1 MPIRAASSG
10 CVSPATL
17 RVADRLTVWQ
27 TRALILCAGL
37 LLALGQAP
45 FSFPIGVV
53 LGLPILG
60 GLLRRVP
67 DMRAGFM
74 LGWLA
79 GSAYFAGS
87 MFWIV
92 EPFFVEPEVYGWMA
106 PFALIFLSVG
116 LALFWGV
123 GFGWAARYRGRMRLV
138 ALVATLTLAEFA
150 RAHVFTGFPWGLI
163 GYVWSATPVFQL
175 LAWIG
180 PHGLGMVTVAI
191 GVLPLIAPNRWLKG
205 GILVA
210 ALAMVWSVGTLRLP
224 DTPVPLRDVTLR
236 LVQPNAPQRLKWH
249 PDYVASFFQRGLSLS
264 AGYDTPVDV
273 VIWPETALP
282 FAYGEHPRGMEML
295 HNAVG
300 NAQFIGGIQRPD
312 DLKLFNTLMHL
323 DSAGNIAATYD
334 KHHLVPFGEY
344 VPLAH
349 LAAKI
354 GIYGMAAKDG
364 TGFAAGPGPRIISVP
379 GLPPYLPMICYEA
392 IFPGLAQVKGARP
405 DWLLHITNDAWFG
418 NFSGPYQH
426 LVQSRARAIE
436 QGLPLARAANTG
448 VSAMID
454 PYGQILQA
462 LPLNTDGFADVR
474 LPEPLAATLYSKYG
488 ELPWIILALLLVGS
502 AAVARRR
509 TSA

>member
-1 MPIRAASSG
+1 MPIRAGSNG
-10 CVSPATL
+10 CALPATQQ
-17 RVADRLTVWQ
+17 VSDRLTIWQ

-60 GLLRRVP
+60 GLLLRVA
-67 DMRAGFM
+67 DVRAGFM

-87 MFWIV
+87 MFWII
-92 EPFFVEPEVYGWMA
+92 EPFFVEPDVYGWMA
-106 PFALIFLSVG
+106 PFALVFLSVG
-116 LALFWGV
+116 LALFWAV

-150 RAHVFTGFPWGLI
+150 RAHVFTGFPWGLLA
-163 GYVWSATPVFQL
+163 YVWSATPVYQL

-180 PHGLGMVTVAI
+180 PHGLGLVTVAI
-191 GVLPLIAPNRWLKG
+191 GVLPLMAASRWIRG

-210 ALAMVWSVGTLRLP
+210 LLGLVWGAGTLRLP
-224 DTPVPLRDVTLR
+224 DDPVPLRDVTLR
-236 LVQPNAPQRLKWH
+236 LVQPNAPQRLKWN
-249 PDYVASFFQRGLSLS
+249 PDYVAKFFQRGLSLS
-264 AGYDTPVDV
+264 AGYGADVDV

-282 FAYGEHPRGMEML
+282 FAYGEHPRGMQMVL
-295 HNAVG
+295 AAVG
-300 NAQFIGGIQRPD
+300 NTQFIGGIQRPD
-312 DLKLFNTLMHL
+312 GLKLFNTLMHL
-323 DSAGNIAATYD
+323 DRNGAVAATYD
-334 KHHLVPFGEY
+334 KHQLVPFGEY
-344 VPLAH
+344 VPLAD
-349 LAAKI
+349 LAAKV
-354 GIYGMAAKDG
+354 GFFGMAAKDG
-364 TGFAAGPGPRIISVP
+364 TGFAAGPGPRIIKVP

-392 IFPGLAQVKGARP
+392 IFPGLAQVKGERP

-426 LVQSRARAIE
+426 LAQSRARAIE

-454 PYGQILQA
+454 PYGQILRA

-474 LPEPLAATLYSKYG
+474 LPEPIAATPYSKYG
-488 ELPWIILALLLVGS
+488 ELSWLVFALFLVGGS
-502 AAVARRR
+502 AVARRR
-509 TSA
+509 SK